1 MCQEI
6 NQILIYFRWN
16 RPLSAYNEIRKCT
29 VHWQN
34 AGREYISLI
43 RTCKGRNDN
52 DNNGE
57 EVEVDYHPNESMPMQ
72 NKKFVQHE

>member
-1 MCQEI
+1 MYGT
-6 NQILIYFRWN
+6 L
-16 RPLSAYNEIRKCT
+16 AKC
-29 VHWQN
+29 
-34 AGREYISLI
+34 GKRIYISLI

-72 NKKFVQHE
+72 NKKFLLHE

>member
-1 MCQEI
+1 M
-6 NQILIYFRWN
+6 
-16 RPLSAYNEIRKCT
+16 

-72 NKKFVQHE
+72 NKKFVQHEWIL